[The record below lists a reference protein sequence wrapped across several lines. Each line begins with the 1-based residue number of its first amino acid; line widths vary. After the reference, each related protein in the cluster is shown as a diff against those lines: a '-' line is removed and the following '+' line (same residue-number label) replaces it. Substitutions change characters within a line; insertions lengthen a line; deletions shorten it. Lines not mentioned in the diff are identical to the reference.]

1 MDFSFS
7 FFSNFTQPS
16 LVELSN
22 IHFKNISGTYN
33 TESGV
38 TLICS
43 SGVPCE
49 NIHLIDINLN
59 PTEPETPRE
68 GRFNVK
74 GVVNGLE
81 ILNSSF

>member
-16 LVELSN
+16 LVKLSN
-22 IHFKNISGTYN
+22 IDFKNISGTYN

>member
-1 MDFSFS
+1 MK
-7 FFSNFTQPS
+7 
-16 LVELSN
+16 LSN
-22 IHFKNISGTYN
+22 IDFKNISGTYN

-38 TLICS
+38 TLLCS

>member
-1 MDFSFS
+1 MK
-7 FFSNFTQPS
+7 
-16 LVELSN
+16 LSN

>member
-16 LVELSN
+16 LVKLSN
-22 IHFKNISGTYN
+22 IDFKNISGTYN

-38 TLICS
+38 TLLCS

>member
-43 SGVPCE
+43 SGVPCD